1 MPVSN
6 AAIEEATKALC
17 AALTRARSSPT
28 PPTWDHPEA
37 AAFFADHVRIE
48 AAQAVLAQA
57 YGDSFLAFRAALSRR
72 AVEIARRGAAT
83 SGYPR
88 SGDTL
93 TVERI
98 DADTVCI
105 ACREPAGPEG
115 FRPPPWQRFIF
126 PTRWLFLPDD
136 LWIAELSA
144 AVAESNKRREAQAA
158 KRRARAEAEQ
168 AAAAAQAE
176 KAEREQL
183 AGLLAKYGVP
193 ASLFERRS

>member
-6 AAIEEATKALC
+6 AAIEEATKALY

-37 AAFFADHVRIE
+37 AAFFADHVRAE
-48 AAQAVLAQA
+48 AAWAALVQA
-57 YGDSFLAFRAALSRR
+57 YGDSFRAFRAALSRR

-88 SGDTL
+88 SGDIL

-98 DADTVCI
+98 DADTVRI

-115 FRPPPWQRFIF
+115 GCSRPWRRFTF
-126 PTRWLFLPDD
+126 PARWLFLPDD

-144 AVAESNKRREAQAA
+144 AVAETNERRAAQAA
-158 KRRARAEAEQ
+158 KQRARAEAEQ

-176 KAEREQL
+176 RAEREQL

-193 ASLFERRS
+193 ASFERRS